1 MYSEWAS
8 LSAQIT
14 ANSCGAQCFSVLN
27 KFPASAGREVVV
39 SVVKQLGTNLGIT
52 QNAEPSHLVKDE
64 EVKWCMDVICFGL
77 SLPLQ
82 EHETI
87 KDCVNVYCE
96 WLTALHPQ
104 PRISVP
110 KPICEDANLYA
121 RQIINHFHNLF
132 VPRQGEIL
140 PFLYQTTLG
149 ADTIKRQAVLCH
161 RVLRT
166 LQQTAQISQQMD
178 RQTWDT
184 LLLFLLAIN
193 EILLAPPTVKDDV
206 GDQLCER
213 VLSVLFEVWLLAC
226 VRSFPS
232 PSMWKTLQESCSMWR
247 HRVALVDQWNRVNLA
262 LTSRLLEFSYG
273 PAFPQLKNADE
284 DGQLIPLGMS
294 NDCVAQTWYRF
305 LRMIGN
311 PTALCSPHIISKSS
325 HFVQWALTHEK
336 GAETHQHPCL
346 QMLPQIFLNAMKG
359 ISSQVDAFL
368 GVYQPP
374 PHQTDS
380 VVTNLMEIRHSL
392 NEATSSTLQQF
403 IHSSSASNIS
413 ANSQQQGSAAQ
424 QLQLQLQHQHM
435 HHHHHLHYPH
445 LHLHG
450 AGSFLRDNFMSNSAS
465 SALNAIMGHHS
476 HHQQH
481 QQHHQQQQLSLS
493 QSGASPTST
502 AALVASNLGHSMG
515 ASAVGSTSAGGSHS
529 AGVVGSISFSTT
541 EASLPSTGVSS
552 TPTPPLQRRLAKS
565 FSVAPTITQQKG
577 LSKTSLIGLTG
588 GGARNAIGSS
598 SSSSYI
604 HSSGSTSAGPVQGTG
619 GVAAA
624 PGSGITT
631 ATGAGTGSGSGGQA
645 PAPAA
650 AAAPTTPTSTSGPP
664 SASSSI
670 NSLPLTSMG
679 AGVELA
685 VARPKCNS
693 ILHVFHEWL
702 FEAAHIGGDT
712 WRQNRKKQ
720 ACEASKRPSSMIM
733 EHRKGS
739 ISLSQPNSLNDPA
752 SLPPTLTIDKYESGR
767 AEAIGTLC
775 KIFCAKKTG
784 EEILPVYL
792 ARFYM
797 ALQQCLKITESK
809 ECDETLA
816 SILLHSGDL
825 FRLDLDGIN
834 VLLPGFIAALEIV
847 LPDKDLKLKT
857 QSMAFNRTELRRS
870 AINIL
875 LSIMVL
881 PLHYQAL
888 PIRDLSSETN
898 EKMFTFIQLKSRLMN
913 ILMNALQ
920 VETDAQNTH
929 MLLGGLLLCVQD
941 AVTFEETDLGG
952 GGSGATHLHN
962 SGGAQHQHQHHEAN
976 LLSSGCSERS
986 ASLVSTGTASLG
998 AQTTATMGAGSGSI
1012 RDTASAHD
1020 YPSLTISDDMS
1031 FEFGQELEGVTTYD
1045 NAHALFVRA
1054 TYLVCH
1060 RLISSW
1066 KTDLNVSLAALE
1078 LLSGLARL
1086 HIRETAR
1093 KFTND
1098 ALECKRAVKWICDYI
1113 CYQCSRPPPAHS
1125 KDLHSTIVAAFQCTA
1140 AWLMQ
1145 HPYLLQDKDC
1155 LQTVLEVV
1163 ELGISGTKSQSKS
1176 GDIPKFKDEKE
1187 LKPASMRVRDAA
1199 ENLLTIILE
1208 QVGYFPSECGPESIS
1223 SLLDELALM
1232 KHCNSMVPA
1241 AAAST
1246 EQAIAKFKY
1255 FVTENSTILALLEEP
1270 LGNDQDPQPTVTLLI
1285 RGPFGRHAWTMQ
1297 LRHLP
1302 RSKSGIKYHAVNPG
1316 RPIPMNDNSQR
1327 PECEQKNFPDGVD
1340 KVQPCVADYSIPTIE
1355 QIREQYGSA
1364 SIRELELILENQS
1377 IHEKLAWAEA
1387 DNSVDSL
1394 SHSQECVPP
1403 LVCQEFHAARLF
1415 LSHFGFLT
1423 FETRNPHNPA
1433 ESLGTPPQ
1441 RPLIVLDT
1449 KSTAFAAD
1457 LDRLDKLSARTHD
1470 TVYVFY
1476 VKTGQ
1481 TSAQQIIGNMVEE
1494 PSLTYDPHFA
1504 GMLQTLGWPVLVADH
1519 SGWTGFA
1526 HNSWSLKGTP
1536 EEQHQQHQLQQ
1547 QLQLKS
1553 NVPSELNYNGSQ
1565 RVLYWAD
1572 VSSEIA
1578 FVVPTT
1584 WNLRYNSDISDGASI
1599 ANSDQIGSSNVWARC
1614 ESDTGTGPAKSK
1626 PRNLSLELETATG
1639 TGTGTGRTQKEPVPP
1654 TRRKGNVTKP
1664 TLLAQ
1669 APAKIFLVWLES
1681 YEDYLNFPLED
1692 LLAYTRTG
1700 EELHSLQQPRAAD
1713 CHVIFVHSLLSGL
1726 LRVKLQGPPG
1736 RMSFA
1741 TPLVDGM
1748 VLSRRVVGNLVRQTA
1763 LNISRRRR
1771 LDNDNY
1777 QPPHVRRRL
1786 KVQDIV
1792 QKYKMD
1798 LSEAELLA
1806 HLFQRAI

>member
-132 VPRQGEIL
+132 VPRQGES
-140 PFLYQTTLG
+140 

-166 LQQTAQISQQMD
+166 LQQTAQISQLMD

-232 PSMWKTLQESCSMWR
+232 PSMWKTLQESCAMWR

-262 LTSRLLEFSYG
+262 LTARLLEFSYG

-284 DGQLIPLGMS
+284 DGQLIPIGMS

-346 QMLPQIFLNAMKG
+346 QQLPQIFLNAMKG

-368 GVYQPP
+368 G
-374 PHQTDS
+374 
-380 VVTNLMEIRHSL
+380 
-392 NEATSSTLQQF
+392 
-403 IHSSSASNIS
+403 
-413 ANSQQQGSAAQ
+413 
-424 QLQLQLQHQHM
+424 
-435 HHHHHLHYPH
+435 
-445 LHLHG
+445 
-450 AGSFLRDNFMSNSAS
+450 
-465 SALNAIMGHHS
+465 
-476 HHQQH
+476 
-481 QQHHQQQQLSLS
+481 
-493 QSGASPTST
+493 
-502 AALVASNLGHSMG
+502 
-515 ASAVGSTSAGGSHS
+515 
-529 AGVVGSISFSTT
+529 
-541 EASLPSTGVSS
+541 
-552 TPTPPLQRRLAKS
+552 
-565 FSVAPTITQQKG
+565 

-588 GGARNAIGSS
+588 GGARNAISS
-598 SSSSYI
+598 SSSGNNTA
-604 HSSGSTSAGPVQGTG
+604 GSTGPGL
-619 GVAAA
+619 
-624 PGSGITT
+624 GSGEGS
-631 ATGAGTGSGSGGQA
+631 ATV
-645 PAPAA
+645 P
-650 AAAPTTPTSTSGPP
+650 APTTPTSTSGPP

-739 ISLSQPNSLNDPA
+739 ISLSQPNSLNDPQ

-797 ALQQCLKITESK
+797 ALQQCLKITESR

-816 SILLHSGDL
+816 SILLHSSDL

-857 QSMAFNRTELRRS
+857 QSMVFNRTELRRS

-881 PLHYQAL
+881 PLHYQTL
-888 PIRDLSSETN
+888 PIRDLTCETS

-941 AVTFEETDLGG
+941 AVTFEETELGG
-952 GGSGATHLHN
+952 GNANLSHN
-962 SGGAQHQHQHHEAN
+962 SSGVQHHDAN
-976 LLSSGCSERS
+976 LLSSACSERS
-986 ASLVSTGTASLG
+986 ASLVSAGTASSLG
-998 AQTTATMGAGSGSI
+998 GQTTATMGAGSGSI

-1086 HIRETAR
+1086 HIRET
-1093 KFTND
+1093 D

-1163 ELGISGTKSQSKS
+1163 ELGISGTKSQSK
-1176 GDIPKFKDEKE
+1176 GTDIPKFKDEKE

-1241 AAAST
+1241 AAASS

-1316 RPIPMNDNSQR
+1316 RPIPMNDVLQR
-1327 PECEQKNFPDGVD
+1327 LDSEQKNFPDGVD

-1355 QIREQYGSA
+1355 QMREQYGTA
-1364 SIRELELILENQS
+1364 GIRELESMLENQS

-1387 DNSVDSL
+1387 DTSADSL
-1394 SHSQECVPP
+1394 SHAQECVPP
-1403 LVCQEFHAARLF
+1403 AVCHEFHAARLF
-1415 LSHFGFLT
+1415 LSHFGFLG
-1423 FETRNPHNPA
+1423 FETRNPQNPA
-1433 ESLGTPPQ
+1433 EALGNPPQ

-1470 TVYVFY
+1470 SVYVFY
-1476 VKTGQ
+1476 VKSGQ
-1481 TSAQQIIGNMVEE
+1481 TSAQQIIANMAEE
-1494 PSLTYDPHFA
+1494 QAASHDPHFA
-1504 GMLQTLGWPVLVADH
+1504 SMLQTLGWPVQVSEH

-1536 EEQHQQHQLQQ
+1536 EEQ
-1547 QLQLKS
+1547 LKS
-1553 NVPSELNYNGSQ
+1553 TANELNYNGSQ

-1584 WNLRYNSDISDGASI
+1584 WNLRYNSDTSDSGSISST
-1599 ANSDQIGSSNVWARC
+1599 DQIGSSNVWARG
-1614 ESDTGTGPAKSK
+1614 EVDSATGLAKSK
-1626 PRNLSLELETATG
+1626 SRNLSLELDTN
-1639 TGTGTGRTQKEPVPP
+1639 RRDVKEPVPP

-1700 EELHSLQQPRAAD
+1700 EELHTQQLPRASD

>member
-166 LQQTAQISQQMD
+166 LQQTAQISQLMD

-232 PSMWKTLQESCSMWR
+232 PSMWKTLQESCAMWR

-262 LTSRLLEFSYG
+262 LTARLLEFSYG

-284 DGQLIPLGMS
+284 DGQLIPIGMS

-346 QMLPQIFLNAMKG
+346 QQLPQIFLNAMKG

-368 GVYQPP
+368 
-374 PHQTDS
+374 
-380 VVTNLMEIRHSL
+380 
-392 NEATSSTLQQF
+392 A
-403 IHSSSASNIS
+403 
-413 ANSQQQGSAAQ
+413 
-424 QLQLQLQHQHM
+424 
-435 HHHHHLHYPH
+435 
-445 LHLHG
+445 
-450 AGSFLRDNFMSNSAS
+450 
-465 SALNAIMGHHS
+465 
-476 HHQQH
+476 
-481 QQHHQQQQLSLS
+481 
-493 QSGASPTST
+493 
-502 AALVASNLGHSMG
+502 
-515 ASAVGSTSAGGSHS
+515 
-529 AGVVGSISFSTT
+529 
-541 EASLPSTGVSS
+541 
-552 TPTPPLQRRLAKS
+552 
-565 FSVAPTITQQKG
+565 
-577 LSKTSLIGLTG
+577 
-588 GGARNAIGSS
+588 
-598 SSSSYI
+598 
-604 HSSGSTSAGPVQGTG
+604 
-619 GVAAA
+619 
-624 PGSGITT
+624 
-631 ATGAGTGSGSGGQA
+631 
-645 PAPAA
+645 
-650 AAAPTTPTSTSGPP
+650 
-664 SASSSI
+664 
-670 NSLPLTSMG
+670 LPLTSMG

-739 ISLSQPNSLNDPA
+739 ISLSQPNSLNDPQ

-797 ALQQCLKITESK
+797 ALQQCLKITESR

-816 SILLHSGDL
+816 SILLHSSDL

-857 QSMAFNRTELRRS
+857 QSMVFNRTELRRS

-881 PLHYQAL
+881 PLHYQTL
-888 PIRDLSSETN
+888 PIRDLTCETS

-941 AVTFEETDLGG
+941 AVTFEETELGG
-952 GGSGATHLHN
+952 GNANLSHN
-962 SGGAQHQHQHHEAN
+962 SSGVQHHDAN
-976 LLSSGCSERS
+976 LLSSACSERS
-986 ASLVSTGTASLG
+986 ASLVSAGTASLG
-998 AQTTATMGAGSGSI
+998 GQTTATMGAGSGSI

-1098 ALECKRAVKWICDYI
+1098 TLVKIYEASQNLTIISSDALECKRAVKWICDYI

-1163 ELGISGTKSQSKS
+1163 ELGISGTKSQSK
-1176 GDIPKFKDEKE
+1176 GTDIPKFKDEKE

-1241 AAAST
+1241 AAASS

-1316 RPIPMNDNSQR
+1316 RPIPMNDVMQR
-1327 PECEQKNFPDGVD
+1327 LDSEQKNFPDGVD

-1355 QIREQYGSA
+1355 QMREQYGTA
-1364 SIRELELILENQS
+1364 GIRELESMLENQS

-1387 DNSVDSL
+1387 DTSADSL
-1394 SHSQECVPP
+1394 SHAQECVPP
-1403 LVCQEFHAARLF
+1403 AVCHEFHAARLF
-1415 LSHFGFLT
+1415 LSHFGFLG
-1423 FETRNPHNPA
+1423 FETRNPQNPA
-1433 ESLGTPPQ
+1433 EALGNPPQ

-1470 TVYVFY
+1470 SVYVFY
-1476 VKTGQ
+1476 VKSGQ
-1481 TSAQQIIGNMVEE
+1481 TSAQQIIANMAEE
-1494 PSLTYDPHFA
+1494 QAASHDPHFA
-1504 GMLQTLGWPVLVADH
+1504 SMLQTLGWPVQVSEH

-1536 EEQHQQHQLQQ
+1536 EEQ
-1547 QLQLKS
+1547 LKS
-1553 NVPSELNYNGSQ
+1553 TANELNYNGSQ

-1584 WNLRYNSDISDGASI
+1584 WNLRYNSDTSDSGSISST
-1599 ANSDQIGSSNVWARC
+1599 DQIGSSNVWARG
-1614 ESDTGTGPAKSK
+1614 EVDSATGLAKSK
-1626 PRNLSLELETATG
+1626 SRNLSLELDTN
-1639 TGTGTGRTQKEPVPP
+1639 RRDVKEPVPP

-1700 EELHSLQQPRAAD
+1700 EELHTQQLPRASD

>member
-8 LSAQIT
+8 LSAQIS

-27 KFPASAGREVVV
+27 KFPASAGREVVI

-132 VPRQGEIL
+132 VPRQGESS
-140 PFLYQTTLG
+140 
-149 ADTIKRQAVLCH
+149 DTIKRQAVLCH

-166 LQQTAQISQQMD
+166 LQQTAQISQHMD

-226 VRSFPS
+226 VRCFPS
-232 PSMWKTLQESCSMWR
+232 PSLWKTLQESCAMWR

-262 LTSRLLEFSYG
+262 LTARLLEFSYG
-273 PAFPQLKNADE
+273 PDFTQLKIADE
-284 DGQLIPLGMS
+284 DSQLIPAGMS

-346 QMLPQIFLNAMKG
+346 QMLPQIFLNAIRG

-368 GVYQPP
+368 
-374 PHQTDS
+374 
-380 VVTNLMEIRHSL
+380 
-392 NEATSSTLQQF
+392 A
-403 IHSSSASNIS
+403 
-413 ANSQQQGSAAQ
+413 
-424 QLQLQLQHQHM
+424 
-435 HHHHHLHYPH
+435 
-445 LHLHG
+445 
-450 AGSFLRDNFMSNSAS
+450 
-465 SALNAIMGHHS
+465 
-476 HHQQH
+476 
-481 QQHHQQQQLSLS
+481 
-493 QSGASPTST
+493 
-502 AALVASNLGHSMG
+502 
-515 ASAVGSTSAGGSHS
+515 
-529 AGVVGSISFSTT
+529 
-541 EASLPSTGVSS
+541 LPSIGAELR
-552 TPTPPLQRRLAKS
+552 PT
-565 FSVAPTITQQKG
+565 
-577 LSKTSLIGLTG
+577 LS
-588 GGARNAIGSS
+588 
-598 SSSSYI
+598 
-604 HSSGSTSAGPVQGTG
+604 
-619 GVAAA
+619 
-624 PGSGITT
+624 
-631 ATGAGTGSGSGGQA
+631 
-645 PAPAA
+645 
-650 AAAPTTPTSTSGPP
+650 
-664 SASSSI
+664 
-670 NSLPLTSMG
+670 
-679 AGVELA
+679 

-693 ILHVFHEWL
+693 ILHLFGEWL

-712 WRQNRKKQ
+712 WLQNRKRQ

-733 EHRKGS
+733 ENRKGS
-739 ISLSQPNSLNDPA
+739 ISLSQPNSLNDPS

-816 SILLHSGDL
+816 SILLHSADL

-834 VLLPGFIAALEIV
+834 VLLPGYIAALEIV

-857 QSMAFNRTELRRS
+857 QATAINRTELRRS

-881 PLHYQAL
+881 PLHYHTL
-888 PIRDLSSETN
+888 PIRNLTSDSSE
-898 EKMFTFIQLKSRLMN
+898 KQLTFIQLKSRLMN

-941 AVTFEETDLGG
+941 AVTFEECELSGNEHL
-952 GGSGATHLHN
+952 SGA
-962 SGGAQHQHQHHEAN
+962 GGQNHEDN
-976 LLSSGCSERS
+976 LLSSACSERS
-986 ASLVSTGTASLG
+986 ASLVSGTVSFG
-998 AQTTATMGAGSGSI
+998 GQTTAMSS
-1012 RDTASAHD
+1012 RDTASAHE
-1020 YPSLTISDDMS
+1020 YPSLTISDDIS
-1031 FEFGQELEGVTTYD
+1031 VDFTHDFESIASYD

-1086 HIRETAR
+1086 HIRETDSLV
-1093 KFTND
+1093 KIVEPSQNLTIISTD

-1163 ELGISGTKSQSKS
+1163 ELGISGTKSQSKN
-1176 GDIPKFKDEKE
+1176 GDLPKFKDEKE

-1232 KHCNSMVPA
+1232 KHCTLPSGDGAVGVYNA
-1241 AAAST
+1241 
-1246 EQAIAKFKY
+1246 EQAISKFKY

-1302 RSKSGIKYHAVNPG
+1302 RSKSGIKYHAANPG
-1316 RPIPMNDNSQR
+1316 RPIPLNDITQR
-1327 PECEQKNFPDGVD
+1327 PECEQKNFPEGVD

-1355 QIREQYGSA
+1355 QIREQYGS
-1364 SIRELELILENQS
+1364 SIISDIEAMLENQS
-1377 IHEKLAWAEA
+1377 IHEKLAWAES

-1394 SHSQECVPP
+1394 SHAQECVPP
-1403 LVCQEFHAARLF
+1403 TVCHEFHAARLF
-1415 LSHFGFLT
+1415 LSHFGFLN
-1423 FETRNPHNPA
+1423 FEIRNPNNPV

-1449 KSTAFAAD
+1449 KTSAFAAD
-1457 LDRLDKLSARTHD
+1457 LDKLDKLSARTHD

-1481 TSAQQIIGNMVEE
+1481 TSAQQIIGNMTEDQ
-1494 PSLTYDPHFA
+1494 SYDSHFA
-1504 GMLQTLGWPVLVADH
+1504 NMLQTLGWPVQVSDH
-1519 SGWTGFA
+1519 SGWTGFVN
-1526 HNSWSLKGTP
+1526 NSWSLKGTSEQP
-1536 EEQHQQHQLQQ
+1536 ERTQQ
-1547 QLQLKS
+1547 S
-1553 NVPSELNYNGSQ
+1553 NVPSEINYNGAQ

-1578 FVVPTT
+1578 FVVPNA
-1584 WNLRYNSDISDGASI
+1584 WNMRYNSEMDSCSLSSTSSEQSTA
-1599 ANSDQIGSSNVWARC
+1599 SNVWTRA
-1614 ESDTGTGPAKSK
+1614 EDTGPMKSK
-1626 PRNLSLELETATG
+1626 PRNLSLELDTG
-1639 TGTGTGRTQKEPVPP
+1639 NRNKEPVPP
-1654 TRRKGNVTKP
+1654 TRRKGTVSKP
-1664 TLLAQ
+1664 ALLAQ

-1681 YEDYLNFPLED
+1681 FEDYLNFPVED
-1692 LLAYTRTG
+1692 LLAYARTG
-1700 EELHSLQQPRAAD
+1700 EELQSMQMPRAAD
-1713 CHVIFVHSLLSGL
+1713 CHVIFVHSLQSGL
-1726 LRVKLQGPPG
+1726 LRVKLLGPPG

-1771 LDNDNY
+1771 LDNESY

-1806 HLFQRAI
+1806 HLFQRSI

>member
-8 LSAQIT
+8 LSAQIS

-166 LQQTAQISQQMD
+166 LQQTAQISQLMD

-232 PSMWKTLQESCSMWR
+232 PSMWKTLQESCAMWR

-262 LTSRLLEFSYG
+262 LTARLLEFSYG

-284 DGQLIPLGMS
+284 DGQLIPIGMS

-346 QMLPQIFLNAMKG
+346 QQLPQIFLNAMKG

-374 PHQTDS
+374 PQQTEG
-380 VVTNLMEIRHSL
+380 VVTNLLEIRHSL

-403 IHSSSASNIS
+403 IHSSSATNI
-413 ANSQQQGSAAQ
+413 ANHGQQNQAN
-424 QLQLQLQHQHM
+424 

-465 SALNAIMGHHS
+465 SALNAIMGHHGS
-476 HHQQH
+476 HHQHH
-481 QQHHQQQQLSLS
+481 QHQQQQQPQLQIS
-493 QSGASPTST
+493 ASPTSSLS
-502 AALVASNLGHSMG
+502 AAGS
-515 ASAVGSTSAGGSHS
+515 SAVGSTSAGGSHS
-529 AGVVGSISFSTT
+529 AGVVGSISFGTAES
-541 EASLPSTGVSS
+541 ASMGINASA

-588 GGARNAIGSS
+588 GGARNAISS
-598 SSSSYI
+598 SSGTTTSSTTSGAPA
-604 HSSGSTSAGPVQGTG
+604 SSTVAIGGSGGGAANAAGPGI
-619 GVAAA
+619 
-624 PGSGITT
+624 PGS
-631 ATGAGTGSGSGGQA
+631 TGAGTGGGSA
-645 PAPAA
+645 PTP
-650 AAAPTTPTSTSGPP
+650 APTTPTSTSGPP

-739 ISLSQPNSLNDPA
+739 ISLSQPNSLNDPQ

-797 ALQQCLKITESK
+797 ALQQCLKITESR

-816 SILLHSGDL
+816 SILLHSSDL

-857 QSMAFNRTELRRS
+857 QSMVFNRTELRRS

-881 PLHYQAL
+881 PLHYQTL
-888 PIRDLSSETN
+888 PIRDLTSETS

-941 AVTFEETDLGG
+941 AVTFEETELGG
-952 GGSGATHLHN
+952 GGGGNPASISHN
-962 SGGAQHQHQHHEAN
+962 SSGLQHHEAN
-976 LLSSGCSERS
+976 LLSS
-986 ASLVSTGTASLG
+986 
-998 AQTTATMGAGSGSI
+998 
-1012 RDTASAHD
+1012 
-1020 YPSLTISDDMS
+1020 
-1031 FEFGQELEGVTTYD
+1031 D

-1086 HIRETAR
+1086 HIRET
-1093 KFTND
+1093 D

-1163 ELGISGTKSQSKS
+1163 ELGISGTKSQSK
-1176 GDIPKFKDEKE
+1176 GTDIPKFKDEKE

-1241 AAAST
+1241 AAASS

-1316 RPIPMNDNSQR
+1316 RPIPMNDVTQR

-1355 QIREQYGSA
+1355 QMREQYGTA
-1364 SIRELELILENQS
+1364 SIRELESMLENQS

-1387 DNSVDSL
+1387 DTSADSL
-1394 SHSQECVPP
+1394 SHAQECVPP
-1403 LVCQEFHAARLF
+1403 AVCHEFHAARLF
-1415 LSHFGFLT
+1415 LSHFGFLG

-1433 ESLGTPPQ
+1433 EALGNPPQ

-1476 VKTGQ
+1476 VKSGQ
-1481 TSAQQIIGNMVEE
+1481 TSAQQIIGNMAEE
-1494 PSLTYDPHFA
+1494 QSANHDPHFA
-1504 GMLQTLGWPVLVADH
+1504 SMLQTLGWPVQVSEH

-1536 EEQHQQHQLQQ
+1536 EEQQQ
-1547 QLQLKS
+1547 QLKS
-1553 NVPSELNYNGSQ
+1553 TANELLNYNGSQ

-1572 VSSEIA
+1572 VCSEIA

-1584 WNLRYNSDISDGASI
+1584 WNLRYNSDTSDGGSI
-1599 ANSDQIGSSNVWARC
+1599 SSTDQMIGPSNVWARG
-1614 ESDTGTGPAKSK
+1614 ETAGEGAAGLAKSK
-1626 PRNLSLELETATG
+1626 SRNLSLELDTSRRDA
-1639 TGTGTGRTQKEPVPP
+1639 KEPVPP

-1692 LLAYTRTG
+1692 VLAYTRTG
-1700 EELHSLQQPRAAD
+1700 EELHTLQLPRAAD

-1798 LSEAELLA
+1798 LSEAELLG

>member
-39 SVVKQLGTNLGIT
+39 SVVKQLSSNLGIT

-82 EHETI
+82 ENETI
-87 KDCVNVYCE
+87 KECVNVYCE
-96 WLTALHPQ
+96 WLTALLPN
-104 PRISVP
+104 PKINVP

-132 VPRQGEIL
+132 VPRQGES
-140 PFLYQTTLG
+140 
-149 ADTIKRQAVLCH
+149 ADTIKRQALLCH
-161 RVLRT
+161 RVLRK
-166 LQQTAQISQQMD
+166 LQLIAQDSTKMD

-232 PSMWKTLQESCSMWR
+232 PSMWKTLQESCTMWR

-262 LTSRLLEFSYG
+262 LTARLLEFSYG
-273 PAFPQLKNADE
+273 PAFPPLKNADE
-284 DGQLIPLGMS
+284 DGQLIPAGMS

-311 PTALCSPHIISKSS
+311 PTALCSPHVISKSPQ
-325 HFVQWALTHEK
+325 FVQWALTHDK

-346 QMLPQIFLNAMKG
+346 QMLPKIFLNAMKG

-368 GVYQPP
+368 G
-374 PHQTDS
+374 
-380 VVTNLMEIRHSL
+380 
-392 NEATSSTLQQF
+392 
-403 IHSSSASNIS
+403 
-413 ANSQQQGSAAQ
+413 
-424 QLQLQLQHQHM
+424 
-435 HHHHHLHYPH
+435 
-445 LHLHG
+445 
-450 AGSFLRDNFMSNSAS
+450 
-465 SALNAIMGHHS
+465 
-476 HHQQH
+476 
-481 QQHHQQQQLSLS
+481 
-493 QSGASPTST
+493 
-502 AALVASNLGHSMG
+502 
-515 ASAVGSTSAGGSHS
+515 
-529 AGVVGSISFSTT
+529 
-541 EASLPSTGVSS
+541 
-552 TPTPPLQRRLAKS
+552 
-565 FSVAPTITQQKG
+565 
-577 LSKTSLIGLTG
+577 LSKTALIGSLTG
-588 GGARNAIGSS
+588 GSVV
-598 SSSSYI
+598 
-604 HSSGSTSAGPVQGTG
+604 SG
-619 GVAAA
+619 
-624 PGSGITT
+624 PGF
-631 ATGAGTGSGSGGQA
+631 GSGSGSGPT
-645 PAPAA
+645 PAP
-650 AAAPTTPTSTSGPP
+650 APTTPTSTSGPP
-664 SASSSI
+664 STSSSI
-670 NSLPLTSMG
+670 NSLPLPSLG
-679 AGVELA
+679 AASVELA
-685 VARPKCNS
+685 AARPKCNS

-752 SLPPTLTIDKYESGR
+752 SLPPALTIDKYESGR

-797 ALQQCLKITESK
+797 ALQQCLKITEAK

-816 SILLHSGDL
+816 SILLHSSDL

-847 LPDKDLKLKT
+847 LPDKDLKLKSQ
-857 QSMAFNRTELRRS
+857 QSSAVVFNRTELRRS

-888 PIRDLSSETN
+888 PIRDLANGETS

-941 AVTFEETDLGG
+941 AVTFEETELGGASEHLANSGG
-952 GGSGATHLHN
+952 GG
-962 SGGAQHQHQHHEAN
+962 GGGGGIQNHDTN
-976 LLSSGCSERS
+976 LLSSACSERS
-986 ASLVSTGTASLG
+986 ASLISAGTASLG
-998 AQTTATMGAGSGSI
+998 GQTTATVGAGSSSLN
-1012 RDTASAHD
+1012 ASAHD

-1031 FEFGQELEGVTTYD
+1031 LEFAQDLEGLASYD

-1086 HIRETAR
+1086 HIRETDTLVKIYEASQNL
-1093 KFTND
+1093 TIISSD

-1140 AWLMQ
+1140 SWLMQ
-1145 HPYLLQDKDC
+1145 HPYLLHDKDC

-1223 SLLDELALM
+1223 SLLDEVALM
-1232 KHCNSMVPA
+1232 KHCNSMSPA
-1241 AAAST
+1241 AATST

-1302 RSKSGIKYHAVNPG
+1302 RSKSGIKYHAINPG
-1316 RPIPMNDNSQR
+1316 RPIPMNDISQR

-1355 QIREQYGSA
+1355 QMRERYGTA
-1364 SIRELELILENQS
+1364 TIRELEAMLENQS

-1387 DNSVDSL
+1387 DNSADSL

-1403 LVCQEFHAARLF
+1403 AVCHEFHAARLF
-1415 LSHFGFLT
+1415 LSHFGFLS

-1449 KSTAFAAD
+1449 KSSAFASD

-1476 VKTGQ
+1476 VKSGQ
-1481 TSAQQIIGNMVEE
+1481 TNAQQIIGNMSEDQ
-1494 PSLTYDPHFA
+1494 SHTHNSHF
-1504 GMLQTLGWPVLVADH
+1504 GHMLQTLGWPVQVAEH

-1526 HNSWSLKGTP
+1526 HNSWSLKGSAHDGG
-1536 EEQHQQHQLQQ
+1536 EQAQQS
-1547 QLQLKS
+1547 S
-1553 NVPSELNYNGSQ
+1553 NLPNSFESLNFNGSQ

-1578 FVVPTT
+1578 FVVPTV
-1584 WNLRYNSDISDGASI
+1584 WNLRYYSDTSDGESI
-1599 ANSDQIGSSNVWARC
+1599 SSTDQIVWSRH
-1614 ESDTGTGPAKSK
+1614 DTANANDLTGPAGAKSK
-1626 PRNLSLELETATG
+1626 SRNLSLELDTAG
-1639 TGTGTGRTQKEPVPP
+1639 ASNNNNNRGPKEPVAP
-1654 TRRKGNVTKP
+1654 TRRKGNVIKP
-1664 TLLAQ
+1664 ALLAQ

-1681 YEDYLNFPLED
+1681 YEDHLNFPLED

-1700 EELHSLQQPRAAD
+1700 EELQSLQLPRASD

-1726 LRVKLQGPPG
+1726 LRVKLQGPSG

>member
-8 LSAQIT
+8 LSAQIS

-166 LQQTAQISQQMD
+166 LQQTAQISQLMD

-232 PSMWKTLQESCSMWR
+232 PSMWKTLQESCAMWR

-262 LTSRLLEFSYG
+262 LTARLLEFSYG

-284 DGQLIPLGMS
+284 DGQLIPVGMS

-346 QMLPQIFLNAMKG
+346 QQLPQIFLNAMKG

-368 GVYQPP
+368 G
-374 PHQTDS
+374 
-380 VVTNLMEIRHSL
+380 
-392 NEATSSTLQQF
+392 
-403 IHSSSASNIS
+403 
-413 ANSQQQGSAAQ
+413 
-424 QLQLQLQHQHM
+424 
-435 HHHHHLHYPH
+435 
-445 LHLHG
+445 
-450 AGSFLRDNFMSNSAS
+450 
-465 SALNAIMGHHS
+465 
-476 HHQQH
+476 
-481 QQHHQQQQLSLS
+481 
-493 QSGASPTST
+493 
-502 AALVASNLGHSMG
+502 
-515 ASAVGSTSAGGSHS
+515 
-529 AGVVGSISFSTT
+529 
-541 EASLPSTGVSS
+541 
-552 TPTPPLQRRLAKS
+552 
-565 FSVAPTITQQKG
+565 

-588 GGARNAIGSS
+588 GSGGGARNAISGSS
-598 SSSSYI
+598 STNASSTTTAASGTSGASSSATASA
-604 HSSGSTSAGPVQGTG
+604 SSLSTVTIGGSGGAGISAGGPGI
-619 GVAAA
+619 
-624 PGSGITT
+624 PGST
-631 ATGAGTGSGSGGQA
+631 ATGAGGGSA
-645 PAPAA
+645 PAP
-650 AAAPTTPTSTSGPP
+650 APTTPTSTSGPP

-739 ISLSQPNSLNDPA
+739 ISLSQPNSLNDPQ

-797 ALQQCLKITESK
+797 ALQQCLKITESR

-816 SILLHSGDL
+816 SILLHSSDL

-857 QSMAFNRTELRRS
+857 QSMVFNRTELRRS

-881 PLHYQAL
+881 PLHYQTL
-888 PIRDLSSETN
+888 PIRDLTSETS

-941 AVTFEETDLGG
+941 AVTFEETELGG
-952 GGSGATHLHN
+952 NASLSHN
-962 SGGAQHQHQHHEAN
+962 SSGVQHHEAN
-976 LLSSGCSERS
+976 LLSSACSERS
-986 ASLVSTGTASLG
+986 ASLVSAGTASLG
-998 AQTTATMGAGSGSI
+998 GQTTATMGAGSGSI

-1031 FEFGQELEGVTTYD
+1031 FEFGQELEGVTSYD

-1093 KFTND
+1093 KFTNDTLVKIYEASQNLTIISSD

-1163 ELGISGTKSQSKS
+1163 ELGISGTKSQSK
-1176 GDIPKFKDEKE
+1176 GTDIPKFKDEKE

-1241 AAAST
+1241 AAASS

-1302 RSKSGIKYHAVNPG
+1302 RSKSGIKYHAINPG
-1316 RPIPMNDNSQR
+1316 RPIPMNDVTQR
-1327 PECEQKNFPDGVD
+1327 PDCEQKNFPDGVD

-1355 QIREQYGSA
+1355 QMREQYGTA
-1364 SIRELELILENQS
+1364 SIRELEAMLENQS

-1387 DNSVDSL
+1387 DTSADSL
-1394 SHSQECVPP
+1394 SHAQECVPP
-1403 LVCQEFHAARLF
+1403 SVCHEFHAARLF
-1415 LSHFGFLT
+1415 LSHFGFLG
-1423 FETRNPHNPA
+1423 FETRNPHNPNEA
-1433 ESLGTPPQ
+1433 LGQPPQ

-1476 VKTGQ
+1476 VKSGQ
-1481 TSAQQIIGNMVEE
+1481 TSAQQIIANMAEE
-1494 PSLTYDPHFA
+1494 QAASHDPHFA
-1504 GMLQTLGWPVLVADH
+1504 SMLQTLGWPVQVADH

-1536 EEQHQQHQLQQ
+1536 EQEQQ
-1547 QLQLKS
+1547 QQQQQ
-1553 NVPSELNYNGSQ
+1553 PATNYNGSQ

-1584 WNLRYNSDISDGASI
+1584 WNLRYNSDTSDGGSI
-1599 ANSDQIGSSNVWARC
+1599 SSTDQITAGNVWARSDAG
-1614 ESDTGTGPAKSK
+1614 ESGPTKSK
-1626 PRNLSLELETATG
+1626 SRNLSLELDTNRMT
-1639 TGTGTGRTQKEPVPP
+1639 KEPVPP

-1692 LLAYTRTG
+1692 VLAYTRTG
-1700 EELHSLQQPRAAD
+1700 EELHTLQLPRAND

>member
-132 VPRQGEIL
+132 VPRQGES
-140 PFLYQTTLG
+140 

-166 LQQTAQISQQMD
+166 LQQTAQISQLMD

-232 PSMWKTLQESCSMWR
+232 PSMWKTLQESCAMWR

-262 LTSRLLEFSYG
+262 LTARLLEFSYG

-284 DGQLIPLGMS
+284 DGQLIPIGMS

-346 QMLPQIFLNAMKG
+346 QQLPQIFLNAMKG

-368 GVYQPP
+368 G
-374 PHQTDS
+374 
-380 VVTNLMEIRHSL
+380 
-392 NEATSSTLQQF
+392 
-403 IHSSSASNIS
+403 
-413 ANSQQQGSAAQ
+413 
-424 QLQLQLQHQHM
+424 
-435 HHHHHLHYPH
+435 
-445 LHLHG
+445 
-450 AGSFLRDNFMSNSAS
+450 
-465 SALNAIMGHHS
+465 
-476 HHQQH
+476 
-481 QQHHQQQQLSLS
+481 
-493 QSGASPTST
+493 
-502 AALVASNLGHSMG
+502 
-515 ASAVGSTSAGGSHS
+515 
-529 AGVVGSISFSTT
+529 
-541 EASLPSTGVSS
+541 
-552 TPTPPLQRRLAKS
+552 
-565 FSVAPTITQQKG
+565 

-588 GGARNAIGSS
+588 GGGARNAISS
-598 SSSSYI
+598 SANTTA
-604 HSSGSTSAGPVQGTG
+604 GSTG
-619 GVAAA
+619 
-624 PGSGITT
+624 PGSGLEGSAT
-631 ATGAGTGSGSGGQA
+631 A
-645 PAPAA
+645 P
-650 AAAPTTPTSTSGPP
+650 APTTPTSTSGPP

-739 ISLSQPNSLNDPA
+739 ISLSQPNSLNDPQ

-797 ALQQCLKITESK
+797 ALQQCLKITESR

-816 SILLHSGDL
+816 SILLHSSDL

-857 QSMAFNRTELRRS
+857 QSMVFNRTELRRS

-881 PLHYQAL
+881 PLHYQTL
-888 PIRDLSSETN
+888 PIRDLTCETS

-941 AVTFEETDLGG
+941 AVTFEETELGG
-952 GGSGATHLHN
+952 GNANLSHN
-962 SGGAQHQHQHHEAN
+962 SSGVQHHDAN
-976 LLSSGCSERS
+976 LLSSACSERS
-986 ASLVSTGTASLG
+986 ASLVSAGTASLG
-998 AQTTATMGAGSGSI
+998 GQTTATMGAGSGSI

-1086 HIRETAR
+1086 HIRETDTLVKIYEASQNL
-1093 KFTND
+1093 TIISSD

-1163 ELGISGTKSQSKS
+1163 ELGISGTKSQSK
-1176 GDIPKFKDEKE
+1176 GTDIPKFKDEKE

-1232 KHCNSMVPA
+1232 KHCNSLVPA
-1241 AAAST
+1241 AAASS

-1316 RPIPMNDNSQR
+1316 RPIPMNDVMQR
-1327 PECEQKNFPDGVD
+1327 LDSEQKNFPDGVD

-1355 QIREQYGSA
+1355 QMREQYGTA
-1364 SIRELELILENQS
+1364 GIRELESMLENQS

-1387 DNSVDSL
+1387 DTSADSL
-1394 SHSQECVPP
+1394 SHAQECVPP
-1403 LVCQEFHAARLF
+1403 AVCHEFHAARLF
-1415 LSHFGFLT
+1415 LSHFGFLG
-1423 FETRNPHNPA
+1423 FETRNPQNPA
-1433 ESLGTPPQ
+1433 EALGNPPQ

-1470 TVYVFY
+1470 SVYVFY
-1476 VKTGQ
+1476 VKSGQ
-1481 TSAQQIIGNMVEE
+1481 TSAQQIIGNMAEE
-1494 PSLTYDPHFA
+1494 QSASHDPHFA
-1504 GMLQTLGWPVLVADH
+1504 SMLQTLGWPVQIAEH

-1536 EEQHQQHQLQQ
+1536 EEQ
-1547 QLQLKS
+1547 LKS
-1553 NVPSELNYNGSQ
+1553 TASELNYNGSQ

-1584 WNLRYNSDISDGASI
+1584 WNLRYNSDTSDSGSISST
-1599 ANSDQIGSSNVWARC
+1599 DQIGSSNVWARG
-1614 ESDTGTGPAKSK
+1614 EADSATGLAKSK
-1626 PRNLSLELETATG
+1626 SRNLSLELDTN
-1639 TGTGTGRTQKEPVPP
+1639 RRDVKEPVPP

-1700 EELHSLQQPRAAD
+1700 EELHTQQLPRASD

>member
-132 VPRQGEIL
+132 VPRQGES
-140 PFLYQTTLG
+140 

-515 ASAVGSTSAGGSHS
+515 AVGSTSAGGSHS

-541 EASLPSTGVSS
+541 EASLPSAGVSS

-565 FSVAPTITQQKG
+565 FSVAPTITQQK
-577 LSKTSLIGLTG
+577 
-588 GGARNAIGSS
+588 A
-598 SSSSYI
+598 
-604 HSSGSTSAGPVQGTG
+604 
-619 GVAAA
+619 
-624 PGSGITT
+624 
-631 ATGAGTGSGSGGQA
+631 
-645 PAPAA
+645 
-650 AAAPTTPTSTSGPP
+650 
-664 SASSSI
+664 
-670 NSLPLTSMG
+670 LPLTSMG

-881 PLHYQAL
+881 PLHYQSL

-952 GGSGATHLHN
+952 GGSGSGATHLHN

-1086 HIRETAR
+1086 HIRET
-1093 KFTND
+1093 D

-1316 RPIPMNDNSQR
+1316 RPIPMNDISQR

-1536 EEQHQQHQLQQ
+1536 EEQHQQQQ

-1639 TGTGTGRTQKEPVPP
+1639 TGAGTGRTQKEPVPP

>member
-39 SVVKQLGTNLGIT
+39 SVVRQLGTNLGIT

-132 VPRQGEIL
+132 VPRQGES
-140 PFLYQTTLG
+140 

-166 LQQTAQISQQMD
+166 LQQTAQISQLMD

-284 DGQLIPLGMS
+284 DGQLIPVGMS

-311 PTALCSPHIISKSS
+311 PTAFCSPHIISKSS

-346 QMLPQIFLNAMKG
+346 QLLPQIFLNAMKG

-368 GVYQPP
+368 G
-374 PHQTDS
+374 
-380 VVTNLMEIRHSL
+380 
-392 NEATSSTLQQF
+392 
-403 IHSSSASNIS
+403 
-413 ANSQQQGSAAQ
+413 
-424 QLQLQLQHQHM
+424 
-435 HHHHHLHYPH
+435 
-445 LHLHG
+445 
-450 AGSFLRDNFMSNSAS
+450 
-465 SALNAIMGHHS
+465 
-476 HHQQH
+476 
-481 QQHHQQQQLSLS
+481 
-493 QSGASPTST
+493 
-502 AALVASNLGHSMG
+502 
-515 ASAVGSTSAGGSHS
+515 
-529 AGVVGSISFSTT
+529 
-541 EASLPSTGVSS
+541 
-552 TPTPPLQRRLAKS
+552 
-565 FSVAPTITQQKG
+565 

-588 GGARNAIGSS
+588 GGARSAIGSS
-598 SSSSYI
+598 TSSSYI
-604 HSSGSTSAGPVQGTG
+604 HSSGSTSAGPVQGSG
-619 GVAAA
+619 GGGGGGGASSA
-624 PGSGITT
+624 PGSGSGS
-631 ATGAGTGSGSGGQA
+631 TGIGPGSGSGSGSGSGGQA
-645 PAPAA
+645 PAPAS

-679 AGVELA
+679 AGAELA

-857 QSMAFNRTELRRS
+857 QSMVFNRTELRRS

-888 PIRDLSSETN
+888 PIRDLSSETS

-941 AVTFEETDLGG
+941 AVTFEETDMG
-952 GGSGATHLHN
+952 GGSGATHMHN
-962 SGGAQHQHQHHEAN
+962 SGGAQHHEAN
-976 LLSSGCSERS
+976 LLSSACSERS

-1086 HIRETAR
+1086 HIRET
-1093 KFTND
+1093 D

-1302 RSKSGIKYHAVNPG
+1302 RSKSGIKYHAINPG
-1316 RPIPMNDNSQR
+1316 RPIPMNDISQR

-1340 KVQPCVADYSIPTIE
+1340 KVQPCVADYSIPTID

-1364 SIRELELILENQS
+1364 SIRELEAILENQS

-1494 PSLTYDPHFA
+1494 TSLSYDPHFA

-1536 EEQHQQHQLQQ
+1536 EEQQMQQMQQLQ
-1547 QLQLKS
+1547 QLKS

-1584 WNLRYNSDISDGASI
+1584 WNLRYNSDTSDGGSLS
-1599 ANSDQIGSSNVWARC
+1599 NSDQIGSSNVWARC
-1614 ESDTGTGPAKSK
+1614 ESDTGTGAAKSK
-1626 PRNLSLELETATG
+1626 PRNLSLELD
-1639 TGTGTGRTQKEPVPP
+1639 TGTGRTQKDPVPP

-1713 CHVIFVHSLLSGL
+1713 CHVIFVHSLMSGL

>member
-166 LQQTAQISQQMD
+166 LQQTAQISQLMD

-232 PSMWKTLQESCSMWR
+232 PSMWKTLQESCAMWR

-262 LTSRLLEFSYG
+262 LTARLLEFSYG

-284 DGQLIPLGMS
+284 DGQLIPIGMS

-346 QMLPQIFLNAMKG
+346 QQLPQIFLNAMKG

-374 PHQTDS
+374 AQQTEG
-380 VVTNLMEIRHSL
+380 VVTNLLEIRHSL

-403 IHSSSASNIS
+403 IHSSSSTNI
-413 ANSQQQGSAAQ
+413 AN
-424 QLQLQLQHQHM
+424 QHQNQAN

-465 SALNAIMGHHS
+465 SALNAIMGHHGS
-476 HHQQH
+476 HHH
-481 QQHHQQQQLSLS
+481 HHHQQQQQQQHQHQQLQIS
-493 QSGASPTST
+493 ASPTSSLST
-502 AALVASNLGHSMG
+502 AGG
-515 ASAVGSTSAGGSHS
+515 SAVGSTSAGGSHS
-529 AGVVGSISFSTT
+529 AGVVGSISFGTT
-541 EASLPSTGVSS
+541 DSTGLPASA

-588 GGARNAIGSS
+588 GGARNAITGS
-598 SSSSYI
+598 
-604 HSSGSTSAGPVQGTG
+604 SSGSTTASSGTAASGTTATG
-619 GVAAA
+619 GVASSASA
-624 PGSGITT
+624 IGGSAG
-631 ATGAGTGSGSGGQA
+631 GAGIPAGAGIPTGVGAGAGSGSA
-645 PAPAA
+645 P

-739 ISLSQPNSLNDPA
+739 ISLSQPNSLNDPQ

-797 ALQQCLKITESK
+797 ALQQCLKITESR

-816 SILLHSGDL
+816 SILLHSSDL

-857 QSMAFNRTELRRS
+857 QSMVFNRTELRRS

-881 PLHYQAL
+881 PLHYQTL
-888 PIRDLSSETN
+888 PIRDLTSETS

-941 AVTFEETDLGG
+941 AVTFEETELGG
-952 GGSGATHLHN
+952 GGNASLSHN
-962 SGGAQHQHQHHEAN
+962 SSGVQHHETN
-976 LLSSGCSERS
+976 LLSS
-986 ASLVSTGTASLG
+986 
-998 AQTTATMGAGSGSI
+998 
-1012 RDTASAHD
+1012 
-1020 YPSLTISDDMS
+1020 
-1031 FEFGQELEGVTTYD
+1031 D

-1086 HIRETAR
+1086 HIRET
-1093 KFTND
+1093 D

-1163 ELGISGTKSQSKS
+1163 ELGISGTKSQSK
-1176 GDIPKFKDEKE
+1176 GTDIPKFKDEKE

-1241 AAAST
+1241 AAASS

-1316 RPIPMNDNSQR
+1316 RPIPMNDVTQR
-1327 PECEQKNFPDGVD
+1327 PDCEQKHFPDGVD

-1355 QIREQYGSA
+1355 QMREQYGTA
-1364 SIRELELILENQS
+1364 SIRELESMLENQS

-1387 DNSVDSL
+1387 DTSADSL
-1394 SHSQECVPP
+1394 SHAQECVPP
-1403 LVCQEFHAARLF
+1403 AVCHEFHAARLF
-1415 LSHFGFLT
+1415 LSHFGFLG

-1433 ESLGTPPQ
+1433 EALGNPPQ

-1476 VKTGQ
+1476 VKSGQ
-1481 TSAQQIIGNMVEE
+1481 TSAHQIIGNMGEE
-1494 PSLTYDPHFA
+1494 QSASHDPHFA
-1504 GMLQTLGWPVLVADH
+1504 TMLQTLGWPVQVAEH

-1536 EEQHQQHQLQQ
+1536 EEP
-1547 QLQLKS
+1547 LKS
-1553 NVPSELNYNGSQ
+1553 TASELNYNGSQ

-1584 WNLRYNSDISDGASI
+1584 WNLRHNSDTSDGGSI
-1599 ANSDQIGSSNVWARC
+1599 SSTDQIGSSNVWSRGEA
-1614 ESDTGTGPAKSK
+1614 ESSSGLAKSK
-1626 PRNLSLELETATG
+1626 SRNLSLELDTNRRDA
-1639 TGTGTGRTQKEPVPP
+1639 KEPVPP

-1700 EELHSLQQPRAAD
+1700 EELHTLQLPRASD

>member
-166 LQQTAQISQQMD
+166 LQQTAQISHLMD

-232 PSMWKTLQESCSMWR
+232 PSMWKTLQESCAMWR

-262 LTSRLLEFSYG
+262 LTARLLEFSYG
-273 PAFPQLKNADE
+273 PAFPQLKNAEE
-284 DGQLIPLGMS
+284 DGQLIPVGMS

-346 QMLPQIFLNAMKG
+346 QQLPQIFLNAMKG

-368 GVYQPP
+368 
-374 PHQTDS
+374 
-380 VVTNLMEIRHSL
+380 
-392 NEATSSTLQQF
+392 A
-403 IHSSSASNIS
+403 
-413 ANSQQQGSAAQ
+413 
-424 QLQLQLQHQHM
+424 
-435 HHHHHLHYPH
+435 
-445 LHLHG
+445 
-450 AGSFLRDNFMSNSAS
+450 
-465 SALNAIMGHHS
+465 
-476 HHQQH
+476 
-481 QQHHQQQQLSLS
+481 
-493 QSGASPTST
+493 
-502 AALVASNLGHSMG
+502 
-515 ASAVGSTSAGGSHS
+515 
-529 AGVVGSISFSTT
+529 
-541 EASLPSTGVSS
+541 
-552 TPTPPLQRRLAKS
+552 
-565 FSVAPTITQQKG
+565 
-577 LSKTSLIGLTG
+577 
-588 GGARNAIGSS
+588 
-598 SSSSYI
+598 
-604 HSSGSTSAGPVQGTG
+604 
-619 GVAAA
+619 
-624 PGSGITT
+624 
-631 ATGAGTGSGSGGQA
+631 
-645 PAPAA
+645 
-650 AAAPTTPTSTSGPP
+650 
-664 SASSSI
+664 
-670 NSLPLTSMG
+670 LPLTSMG

-739 ISLSQPNSLNDPA
+739 ISLSQPNSLNDPQ

-797 ALQQCLKITESK
+797 ALQQCLKITESR

-816 SILLHSGDL
+816 SILLHSSDL

-881 PLHYQAL
+881 PLHYQTL
-888 PIRDLSSETN
+888 PIRDLVTSETS
-898 EKMFTFIQLKSRLMN
+898 EKIFTFIQLKSRLMN

-941 AVTFEETDLGG
+941 AVTFEETELGG
-952 GGSGATHLHN
+952 ANLSHN
-962 SGGAQHQHQHHEAN
+962 SSGVQNQHHEAN
-976 LLSSGCSERS
+976 LLSSACSERS
-986 ASLVSTGTASLG
+986 VSLVSAGTASLSG
-998 AQTTATMGAGSGSI
+998 QTTATMGAGSGSI
-1012 RDTASAHD
+1012 RDTASSAHD

-1031 FEFGQELEGVTTYD
+1031 FEFGQELDSGTTYD

-1086 HIRETAR
+1086 HIRET
-1093 KFTND
+1093 D

-1163 ELGISGTKSQSKS
+1163 ELGISGTKSQSKG

-1223 SLLDELALM
+1223 SLLDEVALM
-1232 KHCNSMVPA
+1232 KHCNSMAPA
-1241 AAAST
+1241 AATSS

-1316 RPIPMNDNSQR
+1316 RPIPMNDVTQR
-1327 PECEQKNFPDGVD
+1327 PECEQKNFPEGVD

-1355 QIREQYGSA
+1355 QIREQYGSG
-1364 SIRELELILENQS
+1364 SIRELEAMLENQS

-1387 DNSVDSL
+1387 DTSADSL
-1394 SHSQECVPP
+1394 SHAQECVPP
-1403 LVCQEFHAARLF
+1403 AVCHEFHAARLF
-1415 LSHFGFLT
+1415 LSHFGFLG
-1423 FETRNPHNPA
+1423 FESRNPHNPA

-1457 LDRLDKLSARTHD
+1457 LERLDKLSARTHD

-1476 VKTGQ
+1476 VKSGQ
-1481 TSAQQIIGNMVEE
+1481 TSAQQIIGNMAEE
-1494 PSLTYDPHFA
+1494 QSSGRDPHFA
-1504 GMLQTLGWPVLVADH
+1504 SMLQTLGWPVQVAEH
-1519 SGWTGFA
+1519 SGWTGFV

-1536 EEQHQQHQLQQ
+1536 EEHVNQAP
-1547 QLQLKS
+1547 
-1553 NVPSELNYNGSQ
+1553 NELNYNGSQ
-1565 RVLYWAD
+1565 RVIYWAD

-1578 FVVPTT
+1578 FVVPTA
-1584 WNLRYNSDISDGASI
+1584 WNLRHNSDTNDTGSISS
-1599 ANSDQIGSSNVWARC
+1599 NQDQIGGSSNVW
-1614 ESDTGTGPAKSK
+1614 DTMDGGGTGLAKSK
-1626 PRNLSLELETATG
+1626 SRNLSLELDTTRSRDA
-1639 TGTGTGRTQKEPVPP
+1639 KEPVPP

-1692 LLAYTRTG
+1692 MLAYTRTG
-1700 EELHSLQQPRAAD
+1700 EELHTLQLPRASD

-1792 QKYKMD
+1792 LKYKMD

>member
-132 VPRQGEIL
+132 VPRQGES
-140 PFLYQTTLG
+140 

-166 LQQTAQISQQMD
+166 LQQTAQISQLMD

-284 DGQLIPLGMS
+284 DGQLIPVGMS

-346 QMLPQIFLNAMKG
+346 QQLPQIFLNAMKG

-374 PHQTDS
+374 PQQTDN

-413 ANSQQQGSAAQ
+413 ANGLQQQQGSGLGSGSGSAAQ
-424 QLQLQLQHQHM
+424 QLQLQLQHQHL

-465 SALNAIMGHHS
+465 TALNAIMGHHG
-476 HHQQH
+476 HHQHPNQLH
-481 QQHHQQQQLSLS
+481 QQQQQQQQLSLS
-493 QSGASPTST
+493 HSGASPTSS
-502 AALVASNLGHSMG
+502 AS

-529 AGVVGSISFSTT
+529 AGVVGSISFSTA
-541 EASLPSTGVSS
+541 EASLGTTAATS

-565 FSVAPTITQQKG
+565 FSVAPTITQQKA
-577 LSKTSLIGLTG
+577 LPLT
-588 GGARNAIGSS
+588 AM
-598 SSSSYI
+598 
-604 HSSGSTSAGPVQGTG
+604 
-619 GVAAA
+619 
-624 PGSGITT
+624 
-631 ATGAGTGSGSGGQA
+631 GAGT
-645 PAPAA
+645 
-650 AAAPTTPTSTSGPP
+650 
-664 SASSSI
+664 
-670 NSLPLTSMG
+670 
-679 AGVELA
+679 ELA

-888 PIRDLSSETN
+888 PIRDLSSETS

-941 AVTFEETDLGG
+941 AVTFEETDMGG
-952 GGSGATHLHN
+952 TASTHMHS
-962 SGGAQHQHQHHEAN
+962 SGGAQHHEAN
-976 LLSSGCSERS
+976 LLSSACSERS
-986 ASLVSTGTASLG
+986 ASLVSAGTASLG
-998 AQTTATMGAGSGSI
+998 AQTTATMGAGSGSM

-1086 HIRETAR
+1086 HIRET
-1093 KFTND
+1093 D

-1302 RSKSGIKYHAVNPG
+1302 RSKSGIKYHAINPG
-1316 RPIPMNDNSQR
+1316 RPIPMNDVSQR

-1340 KVQPCVADYSIPTIE
+1340 KVQPCVADYSIPTID

-1364 SIRELELILENQS
+1364 SIRELEALLENQS

-1433 ESLGTPPQ
+1433 EALGTPPQ

-1494 PSLTYDPHFA
+1494 TSHTYDPHFA

-1536 EEQHQQHQLQQ
+1536 EEQQQ

-1584 WNLRYNSDISDGASI
+1584 WNLRYNSDTSDGGSLSG
-1599 ANSDQIGSSNVWARC
+1599 SDQLGTSNVWARC
-1614 ESDTGTGPAKSK
+1614 ESEAGTGAAKSK
-1626 PRNLSLELETATG
+1626 PRNLSLELDTS
-1639 TGTGTGRTQKEPVPP
+1639 TGTGRSQKDPVPP

>member
-8 LSAQIT
+8 LSAQIS

-166 LQQTAQISQQMD
+166 LQQTAQISQLMD

-232 PSMWKTLQESCSMWR
+232 PSMWKTLQESCAMWR

-262 LTSRLLEFSYG
+262 LTARLLEFSYG

-284 DGQLIPLGMS
+284 DGQLIPIGMS

-346 QMLPQIFLNAMKG
+346 QQLPQIFLNAMKG

-368 GVYQPP
+368 
-374 PHQTDS
+374 
-380 VVTNLMEIRHSL
+380 
-392 NEATSSTLQQF
+392 A
-403 IHSSSASNIS
+403 
-413 ANSQQQGSAAQ
+413 
-424 QLQLQLQHQHM
+424 
-435 HHHHHLHYPH
+435 
-445 LHLHG
+445 
-450 AGSFLRDNFMSNSAS
+450 
-465 SALNAIMGHHS
+465 
-476 HHQQH
+476 
-481 QQHHQQQQLSLS
+481 
-493 QSGASPTST
+493 
-502 AALVASNLGHSMG
+502 
-515 ASAVGSTSAGGSHS
+515 
-529 AGVVGSISFSTT
+529 
-541 EASLPSTGVSS
+541 
-552 TPTPPLQRRLAKS
+552 
-565 FSVAPTITQQKG
+565 
-577 LSKTSLIGLTG
+577 
-588 GGARNAIGSS
+588 
-598 SSSSYI
+598 
-604 HSSGSTSAGPVQGTG
+604 
-619 GVAAA
+619 
-624 PGSGITT
+624 
-631 ATGAGTGSGSGGQA
+631 
-645 PAPAA
+645 
-650 AAAPTTPTSTSGPP
+650 
-664 SASSSI
+664 
-670 NSLPLTSMG
+670 LPLTSMG

-739 ISLSQPNSLNDPA
+739 ISLSQPNSLNDPQ

-797 ALQQCLKITESK
+797 ALQQCLKITESR

-816 SILLHSGDL
+816 SILLHSSDL

-857 QSMAFNRTELRRS
+857 QSMVFNRTELRRS

-881 PLHYQAL
+881 PLHYQTL
-888 PIRDLSSETN
+888 PIRDLTSETS

-941 AVTFEETDLGG
+941 AVTFEETELGG
-952 GGSGATHLHN
+952 GVNPTSISHN
-962 SGGAQHQHQHHEAN
+962 SSGLQHHEAN
-976 LLSSGCSERS
+976 LLSSACSERS
-986 ASLVSTGTASLG
+986 ASLVSAGTASLG
-998 AQTTATMGAGSGSI
+998 GQTTTTMGAGSGSI

-1098 ALECKRAVKWICDYI
+1098 TLVKIYEASQNLTIISSDALECKRAVKWICDYI

-1163 ELGISGTKSQSKS
+1163 ELGISGTKSQSK
-1176 GDIPKFKDEKE
+1176 GTDIPKFKDEKE

-1241 AAAST
+1241 AAASS

-1316 RPIPMNDNSQR
+1316 RPIPMNDVTQR

-1355 QIREQYGSA
+1355 QMREQYGTA
-1364 SIRELELILENQS
+1364 SIRELESMLENQS

-1387 DNSVDSL
+1387 DTSADSL
-1394 SHSQECVPP
+1394 SHAQECVPP
-1403 LVCQEFHAARLF
+1403 AVCHEFHAARLF
-1415 LSHFGFLT
+1415 LSHFGFLG

-1433 ESLGTPPQ
+1433 EALGNPPQ

-1476 VKTGQ
+1476 VKSGQ
-1481 TSAQQIIGNMVEE
+1481 TSAQQIIGNMAEE
-1494 PSLTYDPHFA
+1494 QAANHDPHFA
-1504 GMLQTLGWPVLVADH
+1504 SMLQTLGWPVQVSEH

-1536 EEQHQQHQLQQ
+1536 EEQQ
-1547 QLQLKS
+1547 QLKS
-1553 NVPSELNYNGSQ
+1553 TANELLNYNGSQ

-1572 VSSEIA
+1572 VCSEIA

-1584 WNLRYNSDISDGASI
+1584 WNLRYNSDTGDGGSISST
-1599 ANSDQIGSSNVWARC
+1599 DQMIGPSNVWARG
-1614 ESDTGTGPAKSK
+1614 ETAGDGAAGLAKSK
-1626 PRNLSLELETATG
+1626 SRNLSLELDTSRRDA
-1639 TGTGTGRTQKEPVPP
+1639 KEPVPP

-1692 LLAYTRTG
+1692 VLAYTRTG
-1700 EELHSLQQPRAAD
+1700 EELHTLQLPRAAD

-1798 LSEAELLA
+1798 LSEAELLG

>member
-39 SVVKQLGTNLGIT
+39 SVVKQLGNNLGIT

-132 VPRQGEIL
+132 VPRQGES
-140 PFLYQTTLG
+140 

-166 LQQTAQISQQMD
+166 LQQTAQISQLMD

-232 PSMWKTLQESCSMWR
+232 PSMWKTLQESCAMWR

-262 LTSRLLEFSYG
+262 LTARLLEFSYG

-284 DGQLIPLGMS
+284 DGQLIPIGMS

-346 QMLPQIFLNAMKG
+346 QQLPQIFLNAMKG

-374 PHQTDS
+374 PQQS
-380 VVTNLMEIRHSL
+380 EGVVTNLLEIRHSL
-392 NEATSSTLQQF
+392 NEATSTTLQQF
-403 IHSSSASNIS
+403 IHSSSATNI
-413 ANSQQQGSAAQ
+413 ANHHQQNQAS
-424 QLQLQLQHQHM
+424 

-465 SALNAIMGHHS
+465 SALNAIMGHHGG
-476 HHQQH
+476 HH
-481 QQHHQQQQLSLS
+481 HHQQQQQHHHQQQQQLQIS
-493 QSGASPTST
+493 ASPTSN
-502 AALVASNLGHSMG
+502 LSASGG
-515 ASAVGSTSAGGSHS
+515 SAVGSTSAGGSHS
-529 AGVVGSISFSTT
+529 AGVVGSISFATT
-541 EASLPSTGVSS
+541 ESSGMGQPASA

-565 FSVAPTITQQKG
+565 FSVAPTITQQK
-577 LSKTSLIGLTG
+577 
-588 GGARNAIGSS
+588 A
-598 SSSSYI
+598 
-604 HSSGSTSAGPVQGTG
+604 
-619 GVAAA
+619 
-624 PGSGITT
+624 
-631 ATGAGTGSGSGGQA
+631 
-645 PAPAA
+645 
-650 AAAPTTPTSTSGPP
+650 
-664 SASSSI
+664 
-670 NSLPLTSMG
+670 LPLTSMG

-739 ISLSQPNSLNDPA
+739 ISLSQPNSLNDPQ

-797 ALQQCLKITESK
+797 ALQQCLKITESR

-816 SILLHSGDL
+816 SILLHSSDL

-857 QSMAFNRTELRRS
+857 QSMVFNRTELRRS

-881 PLHYQAL
+881 PLHYQTL
-888 PIRDLSSETN
+888 PIRDLTSETS

-941 AVTFEETDLGG
+941 AVTFEETELGG
-952 GGSGATHLHN
+952 GNANLSHN
-962 SGGAQHQHQHHEAN
+962 SSGVQHHEPN
-976 LLSSGCSERS
+976 LLSSACSERS
-986 ASLVSTGTASLG
+986 ASLVSAGTASLG
-998 AQTTATMGAGSGSI
+998 GQTTATMGAGSGSM

-1086 HIRETAR
+1086 HIRET
-1093 KFTND
+1093 D

-1163 ELGISGTKSQSKS
+1163 ELGISGTKSQSK
-1176 GDIPKFKDEKE
+1176 GTDIPKFKDEKE

-1241 AAAST
+1241 AAASS

-1316 RPIPMNDNSQR
+1316 RPIPMNDVTQR

-1355 QIREQYGSA
+1355 QMREQYGTA
-1364 SIRELELILENQS
+1364 SIQELESMLEKQS
-1377 IHEKLAWAEA
+1377 IYEKLAWAEA
-1387 DNSVDSL
+1387 DTSADSL
-1394 SHSQECVPP
+1394 SYAQECVPP
-1403 LVCQEFHAARLF
+1403 AVCHEFHAARLF
-1415 LSHFGFLT
+1415 LSHFGFLG

-1433 ESLGTPPQ
+1433 EALGNPPQ

-1476 VKTGQ
+1476 VKSGQ
-1481 TSAQQIIGNMVEE
+1481 TSAQQIIANMAEE
-1494 PSLTYDPHFA
+1494 QSAGHDPHFA
-1504 GMLQTLGWPVLVADH
+1504 SMLQTLGWPVQVSEH

-1536 EEQHQQHQLQQ
+1536 EEQQ
-1547 QLQLKS
+1547 KS
-1553 NVPSELNYNGSQ
+1553 TGNELNYNGSQ

-1584 WNLRYNSDISDGASI
+1584 WNLRHNSDTSDGGSI
-1599 ANSDQIGSSNVWARC
+1599 SSTDQIGSSNVWARG
-1614 ESDTGTGPAKSK
+1614 EVDGVTGLAKSK
-1626 PRNLSLELETATG
+1626 SRNLSLELDTNRRDA
-1639 TGTGTGRTQKEPVPP
+1639 KEPVPP

-1692 LLAYTRTG
+1692 VLAYTRTG
-1700 EELHSLQQPRAAD
+1700 EELHTLQLPRASD

>member
-8 LSAQIT
+8 LSAQIS

-166 LQQTAQISQQMD
+166 LQQTAQISQLMD

-232 PSMWKTLQESCSMWR
+232 PSMWKTLQESCAMWR

-262 LTSRLLEFSYG
+262 LTARLLEFSYG

-284 DGQLIPLGMS
+284 DGQLIPVGMS

-346 QMLPQIFLNAMKG
+346 QQLPQIFLNAMKG

-368 GVYQPP
+368 
-374 PHQTDS
+374 
-380 VVTNLMEIRHSL
+380 
-392 NEATSSTLQQF
+392 A
-403 IHSSSASNIS
+403 
-413 ANSQQQGSAAQ
+413 
-424 QLQLQLQHQHM
+424 
-435 HHHHHLHYPH
+435 
-445 LHLHG
+445 
-450 AGSFLRDNFMSNSAS
+450 
-465 SALNAIMGHHS
+465 
-476 HHQQH
+476 
-481 QQHHQQQQLSLS
+481 
-493 QSGASPTST
+493 
-502 AALVASNLGHSMG
+502 
-515 ASAVGSTSAGGSHS
+515 
-529 AGVVGSISFSTT
+529 
-541 EASLPSTGVSS
+541 
-552 TPTPPLQRRLAKS
+552 
-565 FSVAPTITQQKG
+565 
-577 LSKTSLIGLTG
+577 
-588 GGARNAIGSS
+588 
-598 SSSSYI
+598 
-604 HSSGSTSAGPVQGTG
+604 
-619 GVAAA
+619 
-624 PGSGITT
+624 
-631 ATGAGTGSGSGGQA
+631 
-645 PAPAA
+645 
-650 AAAPTTPTSTSGPP
+650 
-664 SASSSI
+664 
-670 NSLPLTSMG
+670 LPLTSMG

-739 ISLSQPNSLNDPA
+739 ISLSQPNSLNDPQ

-797 ALQQCLKITESK
+797 ALQQCLKITESR

-816 SILLHSGDL
+816 SILLHSSDL

-857 QSMAFNRTELRRS
+857 QSMVFNRTELRRS

-881 PLHYQAL
+881 PLHYQTL
-888 PIRDLSSETN
+888 PIRDLTSETS

-941 AVTFEETDLGG
+941 AVTFEETELGG
-952 GGSGATHLHN
+952 NASLSHN
-962 SGGAQHQHQHHEAN
+962 SSGVQHHEAN
-976 LLSSGCSERS
+976 LLSSACSERS
-986 ASLVSTGTASLG
+986 ASLVSAGTASLG
-998 AQTTATMGAGSGSI
+998 GQTTATMGAGSGSI

-1031 FEFGQELEGVTTYD
+1031 FEFGQELEGVTSYD

-1093 KFTND
+1093 KFTNDTLVKIYEASQNLTIISSD

-1163 ELGISGTKSQSKS
+1163 ELGISGTKSQSK
-1176 GDIPKFKDEKE
+1176 GTDIPKFKDEKE

-1241 AAAST
+1241 AAASS

-1302 RSKSGIKYHAVNPG
+1302 RSKSGIKYHAINPG
-1316 RPIPMNDNSQR
+1316 RPIPMNDVTQR
-1327 PECEQKNFPDGVD
+1327 PDCEQKNFPDGVD

-1355 QIREQYGSA
+1355 QMREQYGTA
-1364 SIRELELILENQS
+1364 SIRELEAMLENQS

-1387 DNSVDSL
+1387 DTSADSL
-1394 SHSQECVPP
+1394 SHAQECVPP
-1403 LVCQEFHAARLF
+1403 SVCHEFHAARLF
-1415 LSHFGFLT
+1415 LSHFGFLG
-1423 FETRNPHNPA
+1423 FETRNPHNPNEA
-1433 ESLGTPPQ
+1433 LGQPPQ

-1476 VKTGQ
+1476 VKSGQ
-1481 TSAQQIIGNMVEE
+1481 TSAQQIIANMAEE
-1494 PSLTYDPHFA
+1494 QAASHDPHFA
-1504 GMLQTLGWPVLVADH
+1504 SMLQTLGWPVQVADH

-1536 EEQHQQHQLQQ
+1536 EQEQQ
-1547 QLQLKS
+1547 QQQQQ
-1553 NVPSELNYNGSQ
+1553 PATNYNGSQ

-1584 WNLRYNSDISDGASI
+1584 WNLRYNSDTSDGGSI
-1599 ANSDQIGSSNVWARC
+1599 SSTDQITAGNVWARSDAG
-1614 ESDTGTGPAKSK
+1614 ESGPTKSK
-1626 PRNLSLELETATG
+1626 SRNLSLELDTNRMT
-1639 TGTGTGRTQKEPVPP
+1639 KEPVPP

-1692 LLAYTRTG
+1692 VLAYTRTG
-1700 EELHSLQQPRAAD
+1700 EELHTLQLPRAND